1 MKRKKNTTY
10 VKETFVMIN
19 MMKRNLKYTKQLEII
34 GIKHEN
40 LEKQLIAF
48 AIYIMKYP
56 KKFL

>member
-34 GIKHEN
+34 GIKQEN

-48 AIYIMKYP
+48 AIYIIKYP